1 MKTTILQPNFAKAIN
16 VVSRVVGTRTTLP
29 VLGNVLIVAD
39 KGKIKLSATDLEVAV
54 TTQIIGKI
62 EEDGKITVPARL
74 LADFV
79 LNNNDDQIELKQTDT
94 KVDLKSDRFE
104 ASIQGIDADE
114 FPTIPDMDKE
124 AFCEISSKDL
134 IETLKKVTMAAAN
147 DETRPVLAGI
157 LIKFEGKTVTFAAT
171 DSYRLAER
179 KITLD
184 EDVAKKDII
193 VPVRTMN
200 ELLRILSSEMVEKVK
215 LVVEENQVSFVVNNT
230 QIVSRL
236 IEGNF
241 PNYEQIIPKTSKI
254 TVRAAMSET
263 LSAIKMSSLF
273 AKDMAN
279 NIKIICNK
287 DGMTV
292 KSAATQS
299 GSTTSHVK
307 ADVKGGEIEV
317 SFNARYL
324 MDVMS
329 VLTDED
335 VVFNFNDDAS
345 AGVIKSEKDKE
356 YIYLVMPL
364 RTDN

>member
-1 MKTTILQPNFAKAIN
+1 MKATILQSNFSKAIN

-29 VLGNVLIVAD
+29 VLGNVLVNMD
-39 KGKIKLSATDLEVAV
+39 KGKIKISATDLEVAV
-54 TTQIIGKI
+54 TTQIIGKV
-62 EEDGKITVPARL
+62 EEAGKITIPARL
-74 LADFV
+74 LSDFV
-79 LNNNDDQIELKQTDT
+79 LNNSDEQIEISLKELAVT
-94 KVDLKSDRFE
+94 LKSERFE
-104 ASIQGIDADE
+104 ATISGIDADE
-114 FPTIPDMDKE
+114 FPTVPDMDKD

-134 IETLKKVTMAAAN
+134 IDVLKKVSMAAAN
-147 DETRPVLAGI
+147 DETRPVLAGVC
-157 LIKFEGKTVTFAAT
+157 IKFDGKTVTFAAT
-171 DSYRLAER
+171 DSYRLAEK
-179 KITLD
+179 KIVL
-184 EDVAKKDII
+184 EKEVEKRDII

-200 ELLRILSSEMVEKVK
+200 ELLRILSGEMVEKVK
-215 LVVEENQVSFVVNNT
+215 LIVEENQVSFVVNDT

-254 TVRAAMSET
+254 AVKANLSET
-263 LSAIKMSSLF
+263 LSAIKMSALF

-292 KSAATQS
+292 KSAATQA

-307 ADVKGGEIEV
+307 AEVTGGEIEV

-324 MDVMS
+324 IDV
-329 VLTDED
+329 LNILPDEN
-335 VVFNFNDDAS
+335 VTFSFNDDAS

-356 YIYLVMPL
+356 YVYLVMPL
-364 RTDN
+364 RTDQ

>member
-1 MKTTILQPNFAKAIN
+1 MKATILQSNFAKAIN

-62 EEDGKITVPARL
+62 EESGKITLPARL

-79 LNNNDDQIELKQTDT
+79 LNNGDEQIELEQKET
-94 KVDLKSDRFE
+94 KVKLKSERFE
-104 ASIQGIDADE
+104 ASIAGIDADE
-114 FPTIPDMDKE
+114 FPTIPDMDKD

-134 IETLKKVTMAAAN
+134 VETLRKVTMASAN

-157 LIKFEGKTVTFAAT
+157 YVKFDGKVVTFAAT

-179 KITLD
+179 KISL
-184 EDVAKKDII
+184 EKEVGKKEII
-193 VPVRTMN
+193 IPARTMN
-200 ELLRILSSEMVEKVK
+200 ELLRILSGEMVEKVK
-215 LVVEENQVSFVVNNT
+215 LIVEENQVSFVVADT

-254 TVRAAMSET
+254 TVKASLQET

-279 NIKIICNK
+279 NVKVICNK

-292 KSAATQS
+292 KSAETQA
-299 GSTTSHVK
+299 GTTTSSVK
-307 ADVKGGEIEV
+307 ADVTGGEIEV

-324 MDVMS
+324 MDVLNILS
-329 VLTDED
+329 DDEI
-335 VVFNFNDDAS
+335 VFNFNDDAS
-345 AGVIKSEKDKE
+345 AGVIKSKTDKE

-364 RTDN
+364 RTDQ